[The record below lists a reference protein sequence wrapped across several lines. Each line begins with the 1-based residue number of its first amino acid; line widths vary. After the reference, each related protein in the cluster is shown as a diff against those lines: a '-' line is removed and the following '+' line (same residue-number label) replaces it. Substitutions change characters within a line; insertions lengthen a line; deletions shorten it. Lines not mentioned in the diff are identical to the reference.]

1 MRKCLGVATKTTLP
15 ATYPDTGRSAT
26 VSFRCK
32 MITKETQRIIV
43 NKRRKKRYFAVVCLC
58 HVPIG
63 FPQRLQWILATLKLW
78 LYYLHTYIYT
88 ICIYHTN
95 ICVHMFVFACS
106 ELQLQVRGKLKMRI
120 VKKKCKQHK
129 KLIAHSRCVF
139 TTPSLVV
146 TQCQL
151 HHYLSTRLVHT
162 IAYPTI

>member
-63 FPQRLQWILATLKLW
+63 FAAAFAVDLGHIKTLVVLPT
-78 LYYLHTYIYT
+78 YIHTYSC
-88 ICIYHTN
+88 ICLYLRVQN
-95 ICVHMFVFACS
+95 FS
-106 ELQLQVRGKLKMRI
+106 YKLGANSK
-120 VKKKCKQHK
+120 
-129 KLIAHSRCVF
+129 
-139 TTPSLVV
+139 
-146 TQCQL
+146 
-151 HHYLSTRLVHT
+151 
-162 IAYPTI
+162 